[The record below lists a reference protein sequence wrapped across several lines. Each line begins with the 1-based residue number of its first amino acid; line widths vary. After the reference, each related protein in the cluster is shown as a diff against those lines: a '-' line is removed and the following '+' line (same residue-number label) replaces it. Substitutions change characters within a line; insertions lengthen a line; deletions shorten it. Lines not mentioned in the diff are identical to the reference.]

1 LREIGAMPSFDV
13 VSKVN
18 IQEVKNAVDQVQ
30 REIQQRYDFKGSN
43 ATVELNEKEHII
55 TIAGPDKMKMS
66 ALEEILKQKLSKRS
80 VSLKSVTFEEP
91 QPAGGDT
98 YRQKVVVKQGLTDD
112 ERKRINKL
120 IKDTK
125 LKVTSQ
131 IQGDQVRV
139 SGKSRDDLQTAIAQ
153 IRTSIND
160 LDLQFTN
167 FRD

>member
-1 LREIGAMPSFDV
+1 MPSFDV

-18 IQEVKNAVDQVQ
+18 VQEVKNAVDQAQ
-30 REIQQRYDFKGSN
+30 REIQTRYDFKDSN
-43 ATVELNEKEHII
+43 ASIELNEKDCII
-55 TIAGPDKMKMS
+55 TIAGPDKMKMT
-66 ALEEILKQKLSKRS
+66 ALEEILKQRLSKRG
-80 VSLKSVTFEEP
+80 VSLKSVTFEEA

-98 YRQKVVVKQGLTDD
+98 FRQKVVVKQGLTEE
-112 ERKRINKL
+112 ERKRINKV

-139 SGKSRDDLQTAIAQ
+139 TGKNRDDLQVAIGT
-153 IRTSIND
+153 IRTTVSD
-160 LDLQFTN
+160 LDLQFVN

>member
-1 LREIGAMPSFDV
+1 MPSFDV

-18 IQEVKNAVDQVQ
+18 VQEVKNAVDQAQ
-30 REIQQRYDFKGSN
+30 REIQTRYDFKDSN
-43 ATVELNEKEHII
+43 ASIELNEKECII

-66 ALEEILKQKLSKRS
+66 ALEEILKQRLSKRG
-80 VSLKSVTFEEP
+80 VSLKSVTFEEV

-98 YRQKVVVKQGLTDD
+98 FRQKVVVKQGLTDE
-112 ERKRINKL
+112 ERKRINKV

-125 LKVTSQ
+125 LKVASQ

-139 SGKSRDDLQTAIAQ
+139 TGKSRDDLQLAIGK
-153 IRTSIND
+153 IRTAVTD
-160 LDLQFTN
+160 LELQFTN

>member
-1 LREIGAMPSFDV
+1 MPSFDV

-18 IQEVKNAVDQVQ
+18 IQEVKNAVDQAQ

-43 ATVELNEKEHII
+43 ATIELNEKEHVI
-55 TIAGPDKMKMS
+55 TVCGPDKMKMT
-66 ALEEILKQKLSKRS
+66 ALEEILKQKLSKRN

-98 YRQKVVVKQGLTDD
+98 YRQKATVKQGLSEE
-112 ERKRINKL
+112 ERKRINKV

-139 SGKSRDDLQTAIAQ
+139 TGKNRDDLQIAIGQ
-153 IRTSIND
+153 IRSSVSD